1 VDTVLGL
8 LGILVFIPCVIT
20 LAAALTWIV
29 VKFSPAPK
37 PASDQGDGA
46 GSS

>member
-29 VKFSPAPK
+29 VKISPAPK
-37 PASDQGDGA
+37 PPSEQGESPSAS
-46 GSS
+46 